1 MFKDFGYELSKG
13 LEYYIA
19 KSKTVFMTDQIIVQ
33 QLISG
38 DPRTIK
44 DFFFVR
50 CRPMLIYVG
59 HYFCRYKQT
68 PEELIGEFYEYLS
81 ADDWHKLRIFKY
93 SCSLN
98 SYVTIIASRYFQ
110 HKRDRELLS
119 LDDNIALVKNIQE
132 KESDAFFMGDL
143 KKIIA
148 RMQPF
153 DRFLVQ
159 RILIDGEKPG
169 DILDEAKVVMAQD
182 ESLST
187 EAKTDAQFAGYVYTR
202 YNRLRKSL
210 QKQMVAIGY
219 GI

>member
-1 MFKDFGYELSKG
+1 
-13 LEYYIA
+13 
-19 KSKTVFMTDQIIVQ
+19 
-33 QLISG
+33 
-38 DPRTIK
+38 
-44 DFFFVR
+44 
-50 CRPMLIYVG
+50 MLIYVG

-110 HKRDRELLS
+110 HKRDRELLP

-132 KESDAFFMGDL
+132 KESDAFFMSDL

-187 EAKTDAQFAGYVYTR
+187 EAKTDSQFAGYVYTR

-219 GI
+219 GS